1 MPYLLTPLDDLLSS
15 RSKLRLLRRLVD
27 GHDDLS
33 GRELARRAG
42 VTWRAAE
49 LALRELVQLG
59 VVQRTDARAQAR
71 YTLVAGHAL
80 VREAVVPLFTAERS
94 WSSAVRRGMADALR
108 AGGRATREIRWAGL
122 YGSVAR
128 ADDRPD
134 SDLDLAVVV
143 RTVADAN
150 RVQARIRD
158 AAPSLAARFGRA
170 PSVVVLT
177 PAHWR
182 RVVARDA
189 AMRNA
194 LMHESIPIIGDAGF
208 AEAVGRGA

>member
-27 GHDDLS
+27 GHEDLS

-59 VVQRTDARAQAR
+59 VVRRTDARAQAR
-71 YTLVAGHAL
+71 YTLVAEHAL
-80 VREAVVPLFTAERS
+80 VREAVVPLFSVERS
-94 WSSAVRRGMADALR
+94 WSSAVRRGIGDALR
-108 AGGRATREIRWAGL
+108 VRGAGTRDVQWAGL

-134 SDLDLAVVV
+134 SDLDLAVVA
-143 RTVADAN
+143 RTVAGAD
-150 RVQARIRD
+150 RVQARMRD
-158 AAPSLAARFGRA
+158 AAPVLASRFGRA
-170 PSVVVLT
+170 PSVLVFI
-177 PAHWR
+177 ASHWR
-182 RVVARDA
+182 RLVARDA
-189 AMRNA
+189 GMRNA
-194 LMHESIPIIGDAGF
+194 LMHESIPIIGDTGF
-208 AEAVGRGA
+208 AEAIGRGA